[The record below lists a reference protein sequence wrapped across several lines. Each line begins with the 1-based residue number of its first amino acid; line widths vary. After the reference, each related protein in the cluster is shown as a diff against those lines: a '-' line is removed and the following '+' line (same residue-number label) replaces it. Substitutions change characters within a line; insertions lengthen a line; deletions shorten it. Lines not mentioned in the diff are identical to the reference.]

1 MERAE
6 LAMAQAEVLGEK
18 LDAIQSIE
26 HAVTS
31 KLDALEAHLTA
42 IEKADTSKHATSA
55 SQHAVDT
62 PTAKPAVEKAASAAI
77 TRPMGA
83 ALAPG
88 IAVIVTSNGNRY
100 MNWQTRICYK
110 SFLTQAAQP
119 GSQLRGA
126 CALCSQPQTQHHA
139 PLPVVSCLRAPIAE
153 ILRHMP
159 LLVLRTT

>member
-6 LAMAQAEVLGEK
+6 QAMAQAEALGEK
-18 LDAIQSIE
+18 LDTIQSIE
-26 HAVTS
+26 QAVAS

-42 IEKADTSKHATSA
+42 IEKADTSGHATSA
-55 SQHAVDT
+55 SQHAADT

-77 TRPMGA
+77 TRPVGA

-110 SFLTQAAQP
+110 SFLTQAAVP
-119 GSQLRGA
+119 GSQLKGA
-126 CALCSQPQTQHHA
+126 YALCSRPQAQHHA
-139 PLPVVSCLRAPIAE
+139 RLPVVSCMRAPIAE
-153 ILRHMP
+153 TLRHMLLP
-159 LLVLRTT
+159 LWC